1 MTVGDARLKQTRR
14 QFLSTC
20 AISAAGLAFG
30 TDALAQAEQ
39 KKLTI
44 ARIELFPVRFP
55 TVMRFKFLESPKGA
69 TGRASVLIKISADDG
84 TVGWG
89 ESIPSQRWS
98 YETLESAI
106 STLNQYLIP
115 VLIGMDPFDLDA
127 IHTAMNRE
135 IGRGFSTGAPI
146 TKAGID
152 FALHDLIGKALG
164 RNLAELWDRTTPE
177 TLTLSWTLNP
187 RTLDEIEALIEQGR
201 TQGFRHFNVKVGPDP
216 EFDIEMCRIVKRLV
230 PDGFLWGD
238 ANGGYDL
245 ETALAVAPRYA
256 DIGMDVFEQPIPAN
270 QLTGYQALK
279 RQGALPIILDEGV
292 MSPEDLTQ
300 FIALGCCDGAAMKP
314 CRCGGLVSARRQIEI
329 LQDKGLMFLGSGLT
343 EPDISLAASLILYG
357 AYALNYPAA
366 LNGPQF
372 LGASVITE
380 PFKPVDGAVKIPKGP
395 GLGIQ
400 VDESAVMAL
409 VEQSK
414 AGV

>member
-1 MTVGDARLKQTRR
+1 MTVGDFRLKQTRR
-14 QFLSTC
+14 QFLGAC
-20 AISAAGLAFG
+20 AISATGLAFG
-30 TDALAQAEQ
+30 TSVLAQAEQ

-69 TGRASVLIKISADDG
+69 TGRASVLIKVTADDG

-98 YETLESAI
+98 YETLESAV
-106 STLNQYLIP
+106 STLDHYLIP

-127 IHTAMNRE
+127 IHAAMNRE
-135 IGRGFSTGAPI
+135 IGPGFSTGAPI
-146 TKAGID
+146 AKAGID

-164 RNLAELWDRTTPE
+164 RNLAELWDRTTPD

-187 RTLDEIEALIEQGR
+187 VTLDDLEPLIEKGQA
-201 TQGFRHFNVKVGPDP
+201 QGFRHFNVKVGPDP

-245 ETALAVAPRYA
+245 ETALAVAPKYA
-256 DIGMDVFEQPIPAN
+256 DIGMDVFEQPLPAN

-292 MSPEDLTQ
+292 VSPEDLTE
-300 FIALGCCDGAAMKP
+300 FIALGCCDGVAMKP

-329 LQDKGLMFLGSGLT
+329 LRDKGLMFLGSGLT

-357 AYALNYPAA
+357 AYDLNYPAA

-380 PFKPVDGAVKIPKGP
+380 PFKPVDGAVRIPKGP

-400 VDESAVMAL
+400 VDESAVRAM

-414 AGV
+414 TAV

>member
-1 MTVGDARLKQTRR
+1 MGDNGVKQTRR
-14 QFLSTC
+14 QFLSAC
-20 AISAAGLAFG
+20 AIGTAGMALG
-30 TDALAQAEQ
+30 TGVPAQMEQ
-39 KKLTI
+39 KKCTI
-44 ARIELFPVRFP
+44 ERIELFPVRFP

-69 TGRASVLIKISADDG
+69 TGRASVMIKVTADDG

-98 YETLESAI
+98 YETLESAV
-106 STLNQYLIP
+106 STLDHYLIP

-127 IHTAMNRE
+127 IHAAMNRE
-135 IGRGFSTGAPI
+135 IGPGFSTGAPI

-152 FALHDLIGKALG
+152 FALHDLIGKSLG

-187 RTLDEIEALIEQGR
+187 VTLDEVEPLIEKGQA
-201 TQGFRHFNVKVGPDP
+201 QGFRHFNVKVGPDP

-245 ETALAVAPRYA
+245 ETALAVAPKYA
-256 DIGMDVFEQPIPAN
+256 DIGMDVFEQPIRAN

-279 RQGALPIILDEGV
+279 RQGALPIIMDEGV
-292 MSPEDLTQ
+292 VSPEDLNT
-300 FIALGCCDGAAMKP
+300 FIALGCCDGVAMKP
-314 CRCGGLVSARRQIEI
+314 CRCGGLVSARTQIEI
-329 LQDKGLMFLGSGLT
+329 LQDRGLLFLGSGLT
-343 EPDISLAASLILYG
+343 EPDISLAASIILYG
-357 AYALNYPAA
+357 AYDLKSPAA

-372 LGASVITE
+372 LGTSVLSN
-380 PFKPVDGAVKIPKGP
+380 PFKPVDGAIRIPKGP

-400 VDESAVMAL
+400 VDESAVMTL
-409 VEQSK
+409 VKQSK
-414 AGV
+414 ATV